1 MTGVCWSGF
10 LVAALLAIVVTA
22 AVWLLPTSLAA
33 AVAVILVLGATRVGR
48 RRATDPRTVADAI
61 SQDSEASEPE
71 FAELVGALDSL
82 AEGVMFLDDELRVVA
97 ANDAASRFAGQSRDE
112 MRGLPLV
119 RVAREYDL
127 IEAARLAPAATTRE
141 TRLSNGTEVRITAAP
156 IAIGTATTMLVMEEV
171 GPLRRAERAR
181 TDLVANLSHELRTPL
196 AAVRALAETARDSV
210 DDPEEHR
217 QFLDRLVE
225 EVERLGDMVQG
236 MLRLARLDA
245 GAEPFTSEPLEPLVL
260 LEAARD
266 RIAPVASRKRVTV
279 ELGDVGDVGTVC
291 GDRGRVLEVLSNL
304 LDNAVR
310 HSPQGGRV
318 SLAAL
323 PDDQQI
329 RFEVRDEGS
338 GVLPHERTRVFERFY
353 TGDAS
358 RGSEGGTGIGLAI
371 AKQIVERQ
379 GGRIWVAD
387 RSPGATFC
395 FTLPAST
402 SRSN

>member
-1 MTGVCWSGF
+1 MRGVRRSAF
-10 LVAALLAIVVTA
+10 LVAALLAIAVAA

-33 AVAVILVLGATRVGR
+33 AVAVILVVGATLVGR
-48 RRATDPRTVADAI
+48 RRTSVPRTLADAV
-61 SQDSEASEPE
+61 SQDAESRSGSPEPQ
-71 FAELVGALDSL
+71 FAELVDALDSL

-97 ANDAASRFAGQSRDE
+97 ANDAASRFAGQSRDA

-127 IEAARLAPAATTRE
+127 LEAARLAPAATSRE
-141 TRLSNGTEVRITAAP
+141 TRLSDGTEVRITAAP
-156 IAIGTATTMLVMEEV
+156 VTIGSATTVLVMEEV

-225 EVERLGDMVQG
+225 EIERLGDMVQG

-245 GAEPFTSEPLEPLVL
+245 GVEPFASELLEPLLL
-260 LEAARD
+260 LEAARE
-266 RIAPVASRKRVTV
+266 RIAPVARRKRVTV
-279 ELGDVGDVGTVC
+279 ELGEVGDAGVVR

-304 LDNAVR
+304 LENAVR
-310 HSPQGGRV
+310 HSPQGGQV

-323 PDDQQI
+323 PDDHQT
-329 RFEVRDEGS
+329 RFEVHDEGS

-358 RGSEGGTGIGLAI
+358 RGLQGGTGIGLAI

-395 FTLPAST
+395 FTLPVST
-402 SRSN
+402 